1 MSSSTGG
8 GGGGKSVSL
17 SSVPSTADVQSPSA
31 AAPPAAED
39 LLVATSVPAD
49 DGAVSGVLEGAGG
62 LNMGILPSG

>member
-17 SSVPSTADVQSPSA
+17 SSVPSTADVHSPAA

-39 LLVATSVPAD
+39 LLVATSVSAD
-49 DGAVSGVLEGAGG
+49 DGAVSDVLEGVGG
-62 LNMGILPSG
+62 LGMGILPSG